1 MTRRR
6 RQKDLLKLGDVLQR
20 TLKRREVFVPFE
32 DRKLLEIWR
41 QSVGPQIATRTHP
54 ENIRRGTLFVKVAT
68 SVWMQQLQYMKKE
81 IIEKMNRLHGG
92 ETVQNIRFVIGE
104 IPSRPAGEKRDE
116 RPGPDLDARSLTD
129 DDKKEIASSLSAV
142 GDAELRDIMKRVI
155 TREKIREKITKEPKG
170 R

>member
-1 MTRRR
+1 
-6 RQKDLLKLGDVLQR
+6 
-20 TLKRREVFVPFE
+20 
-32 DRKLLEIWR
+32 
-41 QSVGPQIATRTHP
+41 
-54 ENIRRGTLFVKVAT
+54 
-68 SVWMQQLQYMKKE
+68 MQQLQYMKKE